1 MGNVISKAIDFIG
14 DLFRR
19 TPYKSIEFRDGLI
32 RVDFYFKP
40 NSARHTYV
48 LISTANNVF
57 NLKLD
62 GRLYAYGYLLAALEQ
77 GKTEQIEG
85 YAMTMWQVA
94 TGIVQE
100 QGFCDDVQRAINKR
114 VKRIFKQA
122 EREAKQH
129 NDAKEEYD
137 SAIMDAIIDASED
150 KRSRKQRVKEMRE
163 VLNEDK

>member
-1 MGNVISKAIDFIG
+1 MGNFISKAIDFIG

-77 GKTEQIEG
+77 GKTAQIEG
-85 YAMTMWQVA
+85 YAMKEALRKTLL
-94 TGIVQE
+94 T
-100 QGFCDDVQRAINKR
+100 FDSNKDRRA
-114 VKRIFKQA
+114 
-122 EREAKQH
+122 
-129 NDAKEEYD
+129 
-137 SAIMDAIIDASED
+137 
-150 KRSRKQRVKEMRE
+150 
-163 VLNEDK
+163 LNILNIHM